1 MENDPD
7 LIIRV
12 KAVVRKPEKARLP
25 GKIKRG
31 YPTKL
36 LVVFLSTPLLEK
48 LRAYASSDKSYELG
62 GVLIGKTGK
71 STRRTFVVIQDFI
84 PATKGISRRASFEF
98 TNEAQQEIHEIHQ
111 SKFKEQDILGWFHT
125 HPGYGIFL
133 SAADQF
139 IDQHYFKESYHIAI
153 VLDPVR
159 PDVEIG
165 IFVWGRDQQ
174 RVRVPYFTVTDS

>member
-1 MENDPD
+1 MENDPN

-12 KAVVRKPEKARLP
+12 KAVVQKTEKARLP

-31 YPTKL
+31 YPTNL
-36 LVVFLSTPLLEK
+36 LVVFLTSKILER
-48 LRAYASSDKSYELG
+48 LRDYASSDKSYELG

-71 STRRTFVVIQDFI
+71 STRRNFVLIREFI

-111 SKFKEQDILGWFHT
+111 SQFKEQQILGWFHT

-133 SAADQF
+133 SGADQF
-139 IDQHYFKESYHIAI
+139 IDHNYFKESYHIAI

-159 PDVEIG
+159 PEVEVG
-165 IFVWGRDQQ
+165 IFVWNRDQQ
-174 RVRVPYFTVTDS
+174 RVRVPYFVATS